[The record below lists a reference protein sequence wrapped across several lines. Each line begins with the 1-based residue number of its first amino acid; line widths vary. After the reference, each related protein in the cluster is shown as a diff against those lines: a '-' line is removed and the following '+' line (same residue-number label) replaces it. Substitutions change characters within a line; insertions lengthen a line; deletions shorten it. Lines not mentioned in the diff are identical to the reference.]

1 MDINS
6 DLSGCLWEMGVV
18 VDTGEIAT
26 DGWKSGLAG
35 VVMS

>member
-1 MDINS
+1 
-6 DLSGCLWEMGVV
+6 MGVV